1 MKARY
6 IPGMDMYDRMELKD
20 VDGEAGRSVI
30 EWMYIL
36 KGASKNEIKNVDKGK
51 SLS

>member
-1 MKARY
+1 MIEWSLKMY
-6 IPGMDMYDRMELKD
+6 INS
-20 VDGEAGRSVI
+20 DGEAGRSVI